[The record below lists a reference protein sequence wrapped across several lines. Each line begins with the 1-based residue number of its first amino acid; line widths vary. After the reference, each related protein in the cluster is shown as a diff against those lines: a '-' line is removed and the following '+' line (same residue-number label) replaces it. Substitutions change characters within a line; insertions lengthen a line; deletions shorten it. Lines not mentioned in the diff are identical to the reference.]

1 MVPTNDPRKI
11 FEHFTKKII
20 EFYQPLPPHTNMNG
34 GAPSLLSH
42 PHLETVWWRPV
53 KYSCPIL
60 NKYPEKVERKGLG
73 RGWEGEYYRTK
84 NAEEKDF

>member
-11 FEHFTKKII
+11 FEHFTMKII

>member
-1 MVPTNDPRKI
+1 MPTNDPRKI

-60 NKYPEKVERKGLG
+60 NKYPEKVESKGLG